1 MKLFSEEAI
10 KKFYLTNFL
19 DVKHQSPYFS
29 IQDILMN
36 LDAIPPSFV
45 AESSEHISYRLCYV
59 DTWQREHQKAL
70 FHKWV
75 DNPIT
80 RKDGVQVM
88 QTLALVEF
96 EDGSVSRVEAKSIRF
111 DDSPRYF
118 EQHVWTGDIGGELGE
133 TD

>member
-1 MKLFSEEAI
+1 MKLYSDEAI
-10 KKFYLTNFL
+10 RKFYLTGFP
-19 DVKHQSPYFS
+19 DVRTQSPYFS

-45 AESSEHISYRLCYV
+45 ATSEESYRICYV

-96 EDGSVSRVEAKSIRF
+96 EDGSVARVEAKSIRF

-118 EQHVWTGDIGGELGE
+118 EQHVWTEDIGCAS
-133 TD
+133 

>member
-1 MKLFSEEAI
+1 MKLYSDEAI
-10 KKFYLTNFL
+10 RNFYSAGFP
-19 DVKHQSPYFS
+19 DVRVQSPYFS
-29 IQDILMN
+29 IQDILTN

-45 AESSEHISYRLCYV
+45 IQAEESYRICYV

>member
-1 MKLFSEEAI
+1 MKLYSDEAI
-10 KKFYLTNFL
+10 RRFYLTTFR
-19 DVKHQSPYFS
+19 DVRMQSPYFS

-36 LDAIPPSFV
+36 LDAILPSYI
-45 AESSEHISYRLCYV
+45 AEVPENANYRTCYI

-96 EDGSVSRVEAKSIRF
+96 EDGTVARVESKSIRF
-111 DDSPRYF
+111 DDSKRYF
-118 EQHVWTGDIGGELGE
+118 DQFIWTEEVKDEI
-133 TD
+133 D